1 MRTFGKWLGRT
12 LLVLILIAGALYAWK
27 REEIT
32 RVLAVNSLFSADKI
46 VHNFSH
52 MDTMFLSAPVPRGDA
67 PVSALII
74 GQPITLPDTYDAW
87 VTERAITSA
96 LVLKD
101 GLLRHEAYYLGTGPD
116 DRRIS
121 WSVAKS
127 FLSALLGVL
136 LEDGTI
142 SSVNDPVTQY
152 APALL
157 GTAYD
162 GARIEDVLQMESGVR
177 FNEDYLD
184 FWSDINKMGRVLAL
198 GQSMDG
204 FAAGLTETNAAAGK
218 SWQYVSI
225 DTHILG
231 MVIRGATGRPISELL
246 SERIIVPLGLE
257 QAPYYVT
264 DGYGTAFVLG
274 GLNLT
279 TRDYARFGQMIA
291 QNGLWNGVQ
300 VVPAAW
306 IAQSTRPSA
315 KTVKGN
321 TQYGY
326 QWWMPSDAREGEF
339 FARGIYGQYIYI
351 NQPLGVVIA
360 INSADKKFREA
371 GVSLSNTAM
380 FRAIAEAAQ

>member
-1 MRTFGKWLGRT
+1 M
-12 LLVLILIAGALYAWK
+12 
-27 REEIT
+27 
-32 RVLAVNSLFSADKI
+32 
-46 VHNFSH
+46 
-52 MDTMFLSAPVPRGDA
+52 
-67 PVSALII
+67 
-74 GQPITLPDTYDAW
+74 
-87 VTERAITSA
+87 
-96 LVLKD
+96 
-101 GLLRHEAYYLGTGPD
+101 
-116 DRRIS
+116 
-121 WSVAKS
+121 
-127 FLSALLGVL
+127 
-136 LEDGTI
+136 EDGTI
-142 SSVNDPVTQY
+142 SSVNDPVTKY
-152 APALL
+152 APALR

-162 GARIEDVLQMESGVR
+162 GASLEDVLQMESGVR

-204 FAAGLTETNAAAGK
+204 FATALTEKDAKAGQ

-231 MVIRGATGRPISELL
+231 MVIRGATNRPIPELL
-246 SERIIVPLGLE
+246 AERIIAPLGLE
-257 QAPYYVT
+257 QAPYYLT

-326 QWWMPSDAREGEF
+326 QWWMPADARQGEV

-360 INSADKKFREA
+360 INAADRAFRDA
-371 GVSLSNTAM
+371 GVTLSNIAM

>member
-1 MRTFGKWLGRT
+1 MRIFGKWLGRT
-12 LLVLILIAGALYAWK
+12 LLVLILLTGALLVWK
-27 REEIT
+27 REEVT
-32 RVLAVNSLFSADKI
+32 RLMAVNSLFSAEKI

-52 MDTMFLSAPVPRGDA
+52 MDSLFLAAPVPRGQA
-67 PVSALII
+67 PVSELVI
-74 GQPITLPDTYDAW
+74 GQPITLPDAYAQW
-87 VTERAITSA
+87 VSARALTSVV
-96 LVLKD
+96 VLKD
-101 GLLRHEAYYLGTGPD
+101 GLLRHEAYYLETGPD

-142 SSVNDPVTQY
+142 SSVNDPVTKY
-152 APALL
+152 APALR

-204 FAAGLTETNAAAGK
+204 FATALTERDAKAGQ

-231 MVIRGATGRPISELL
+231 MVIRGATNRPIPELL
-246 SERIIVPLGLE
+246 AERIIAPLGLE
-257 QAPYYVT
+257 QAPYYLT
-264 DGYGTAFVLG
+264 DGHGTAFVLG

-326 QWWMPSDAREGEF
+326 QWWMPADARQGEV

-360 INSADKKFREA
+360 INAADRAFRDA
-371 GVSLSNTAM
+371 GVTLSNIAM

>member
-96 LVLKD
+96 VVLKD

-127 FLSALLGVL
+127 FLSALLGTL
-136 LEDGTI
+136 LDDGTI
-142 SSVNDPVTQY
+142 TSVNDSVTQY

-157 GTAYD
+157 GTAYES
-162 GARIEDVLQMESGVR
+162 ASLEDVLQMESGVR

-198 GQSMDG
+198 GQSMDS
-204 FAAGLTETNAAAGK
+204 FATGLTETNATAGE

-231 MVIRGATGRPISELL
+231 MVIRGATGRPIPELL
-246 SERIIVPLGLE
+246 SERIIAPLGLE
-257 QAPYYVT
+257 QAPYYVS
-264 DGYGTAFVLG
+264 DGHGTAFVLG

-291 QNGLWNGVQ
+291 QNGLWNGAQ
-300 VVPAAW
+300 IVPAAW

-315 KTVKGN
+315 KTRKGN

-326 QWWMPSDAREGEF
+326 QWWMPADAREGEF

-351 NQPLGVVIA
+351 NQPLSVVIA
-360 INSADKKFREA
+360 VNSADRSFREA
-371 GVSLSNTAM
+371 GVSLSNIAM
-380 FRAIAEAAQ
+380 FRAIAEATQ

>member
-12 LLVLILIAGALYAWK
+12 LLVLILITGALYLWK

-32 RVLAVNSLFSADKI
+32 RVMAVNSLFSAEKI

-52 MDTMFLSAPVPRGDA
+52 MDSMFLSTPVPRGEA
-67 PVSALII
+67 PVSALVI
-74 GQPITLPDTYDAW
+74 GQPIELPETYDTW
-87 VTERAITSA
+87 VIERAVTSA
-96 LVLKD
+96 VVLKD

-116 DRRIS
+116 DLRIS

-127 FLSALLGVL
+127 FLSALLGTL
-136 LEDGTI
+136 LEDRTI
-142 SSVNDPVTQY
+142 TSVNDPVTKY

-157 GTAYD
+157 GTAYES
-162 GARIEDVLQMESGVR
+162 ASIEDVLQMESGVR

-204 FAAGLTETNAAAGK
+204 FATGLTETNATAGK
-218 SWQYVSI
+218 AWQYVSI
-225 DTHILG
+225 DTHIIG
-231 MVIRGATGRPISELL
+231 MVIRGATGRTIPDLL
-246 SERIIVPLGLE
+246 SERIIAPLGLE

-279 TRDYARFGQMIA
+279 TRDYARFGYMVL
-291 QNGLWNGVQ
+291 QNGLWNDTQ

-315 KTVKGN
+315 KTAKGN
-321 TQYGY
+321 TKYGY
-326 QWWMPSDAREGEF
+326 QWWMPADAREGEF

-360 INSADKKFREA
+360 LNSADKQFREA
-371 GVSLSNTAM
+371 GVTLSNIAM
-380 FRAIAEAAQ
+380 FRAIAEATQ

>member
-12 LLVLILIAGALYAWK
+12 LLVLILLAGALFAWK
-27 REEIT
+27 REEIA
-32 RVLAVNSLFSADKI
+32 RVMAVNSLFSAEKI
-46 VHNFSH
+46 VQNFSH
-52 MDTMFLSAPVPRGDA
+52 MDTMFLATSVPRGEA
-67 PVSALII
+67 PVSALVI
-74 GQPITLPDTYDAW
+74 GRPIELPEAYEAW
-87 VTERAITSA
+87 VTERAVTSA
-96 LVLKD
+96 VVFKD

-121 WSVAKS
+121 WSVGKS
-127 FLSALLGVL
+127 FLSALLGTL
-136 LEDGTI
+136 LDDGTI
-142 SSVNDPVTQY
+142 TSVNDSVTQY

-157 GTAYD
+157 GTAYES
-162 GARIEDVLQMESGVR
+162 ASLEDVLQMESGVR

-198 GQSMDG
+198 GQSMDS
-204 FAAGLTETNAAAGK
+204 FATGLTETNATAGE

-231 MVIRGATGRPISELL
+231 MVIRGATGRPIPELL
-246 SERIIVPLGLE
+246 SERIIAPLGLE
-257 QAPYYVT
+257 QAPYYVS
-264 DGYGTAFVLG
+264 DGHGTAFVLG

-291 QNGLWNGVQ
+291 QNGLWNGAQ
-300 VVPAAW
+300 IVPAAW

-315 KTVKGN
+315 KTRKGN

-326 QWWMPSDAREGEF
+326 QWWMPADAREGEF

-351 NQPLGVVIA
+351 NQPLSVVIA
-360 INSADKKFREA
+360 VNSADRSFREA
-371 GVSLSNTAM
+371 GVSLSNIAM
-380 FRAIAEAAQ
+380 FRAIAEATQ